1 MPVKL
6 GELRV
11 GDFIFLDDP
20 GVPNFLNRRW
30 IEVEGFT
37 QSGKPTAFIPRMG
50 KPNSASTERSFMLD
64 SIALY
69 KTKAVVETEYPRIVS
84 LQAMLRE
91 QREEW
96 IKNLNASR
104 QTRIQELVGE
114 QRLPHYDV
122 VRKVILKNMDFVQE
136 TGYMRVNREVVEELA
151 SLFRRG
157 D

>member
-1 MPVKL
+1 
-6 GELRV
+6 
-11 GDFIFLDDP
+11 
-20 GVPNFLNRRW
+20 
-30 IEVEGFT
+30 
-37 QSGKPTAFIPRMG
+37 
-50 KPNSASTERSFMLD
+50 
-64 SIALY
+64 
-69 KTKAVVETEYPRIVS
+69 VVETEYPRIVS

-151 SLFRRG
+151 
-157 D
+157 